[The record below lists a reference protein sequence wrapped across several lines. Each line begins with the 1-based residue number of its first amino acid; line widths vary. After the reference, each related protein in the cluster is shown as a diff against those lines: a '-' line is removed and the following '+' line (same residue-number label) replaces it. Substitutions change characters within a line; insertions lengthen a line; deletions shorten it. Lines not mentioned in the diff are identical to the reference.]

1 MGKNREE
8 IEQFRKVAETIPEAI
23 VVTDRDYCVIFTNRA
38 ACKLVGRE
46 HKEEHKISLQD
57 FLCGS
62 SINPPI
68 NIPLYENSLTTQQQ
82 SISIKKDD
90 GNDLFVKM
98 RTVQWGQFYLVVL
111 QDVTR
116 EVMLLRSTDLQR
128 REKQAQ
134 NILLERCN
142 SKLIKKQHTLKELLD
157 NLPEALLSV
166 SKSFIIEDYN
176 RAASNL
182 KPKGL
187 ARKCYEYLGNSEP
200 CKECPAKNG
209 FEMLD
214 DVKKIHTIN
223 NRYITESISAS
234 HFGTG
239 GMLLFRDTTRQVN
252 LIEQIRHHQ
261 QAITKKNN
269 ILKHLSDFATFV
281 QKENEINA
289 VVDYFWKLFLPL
301 IQGESALLL
310 INDIRPGSIW
320 LADGKG
326 VSDSDIKRLSRAYL
340 SRDIQTLHQESLAEE
355 LLPWQTASQFILR
368 RKDCS
373 RAGLLL
379 LQGTF
384 TTQEEKE
391 IIDLFTEPLGTYID
405 NRLLSRKL
413 EEKANTDPLTRLYNR
428 GYLDQAIIEET
439 EKRQKLNIDF
449 SVVMA
454 DVNRLK
460 KVNDLYGH
468 EAGDRLILT
477 VSELLR
483 KAARDIDIVAR
494 TGGDEFVMLL
504 PNTTEKNAKNFIKR
518 LYEEVFLNCFIDVG
532 KNEHF
537 PVMVSLGAA
546 GSDIHPPEMLAKE
559 ADSAMYAAKEA
570 FYKVEE
576 RYR

>member
-8 IEQFRKVAETIPEAI
+8 IEQFTKVAETIPEAI
-23 VVTDRDYCVIFTNRA
+23 VMTDRDSRVVFVNRA

-46 HKEEHKISLQD
+46 PEGEHKIPLQD
-57 FLCGS
+57 FLCDS

-68 NIPLYENSLTTQQQ
+68 NILLHENSLTAQQQ

-98 RTVQWGQFYLVVL
+98 RTVQWGQFYLIAL

-128 REKQAQ
+128 REKQAK
-134 NILLERCN
+134 NILLERYN
-142 SKLIKKQHTLKELLD
+142 KKLFEKQRTLKELLD

-166 SKSFIIEDYN
+166 NESFIIKDHN

-187 ARKCYEYLGNSEP
+187 ARKCYEYLGNNEP
-200 CKECPAKNG
+200 CEECPAKNG

-214 DVKKIHTIN
+214 DVKKIHIVN

-234 HFGTG
+234 HLGTG
-239 GMLLFRDTTRQVN
+239 GMLLFRDTTRQIE
-252 LIEQIRHHQ
+252 LIEQIRYHQ
-261 QAITKKNN
+261 QAITEKNN
-269 ILKHLSDFATFV
+269 ILKHLSDFTTFV
-281 QKENEINA
+281 QQETEIR
-289 VVDYFWKLFLPL
+289 VVVEYFWKFFLPL

-310 INDIRPGSIW
+310 INDIRSGNLW
-320 LADGKG
+320 LANGKG
-326 VSDSDIKRLSRAYL
+326 ISDNDIKRLSRAYL
-340 SRDIQTLHQESLAEE
+340 SRKMQTLHQELLAEE
-355 LLPWQTASQFILR
+355 LLPWQTASQIILR

-373 RAGLLL
+373 LAGLLL
-379 LQGTF
+379 LQGVFKTH
-384 TTQEEKE
+384 EEKE

-428 GYLDQAIIEET
+428 GYLEQAIIEET
-439 EKRQKLNIDF
+439 EKRQKLNMDF
-449 SVVMA
+449 SVVVA

-460 KVNDLYGH
+460 KANDLYGH

-477 VSELLR
+477 VSELLQ
-483 KAARDIDIVAR
+483 KTARDMDIVAR
-494 TGGDEFVMLL
+494 TGGDEFVILL
-504 PNTTEKNAKNFIKR
+504 PNTTEKNAKNFIER
-518 LYEEVFLNCFIDVG
+518 LNKEIFFNCFIDVG
-532 KNEHF
+532 ENEHF
-537 PVMVSLGAA
+537 PVTVSFGVA
-546 GSDIHPPEMLAKE
+546 GSDVHPPEMLTKE
-559 ADSAMYAAKEA
+559 ADRAMYAAKEA

>member
-1 MGKNREE
+1 MAKNREG

-23 VVTDRDYCVIFTNRA
+23 VVTDRDSYVVFTNRA

-46 HKEEHKISLQD
+46 HRGEDKIFLQD

-62 SINPPI
+62 SIDFPI
-68 NIPLYENSLTTQQQ
+68 NIPLYENSLTAQQQ

-90 GNDLFVKM
+90 GSDLFVKM
-98 RTVQWGQFYLVVL
+98 RTVQWEQFYLIVL
-111 QDVTR
+111 QDVSR

-128 REKQAQ
+128 REKQAK
-134 NILLERCN
+134 NILLERYN
-142 SKLIKKQHTLKELLD
+142 SKLIKKQRTLKELLD

-166 SKSFIIEDYN
+166 NESFIIEDQN
-176 RAASNL
+176 RAASDL

-187 ARKCYEYLGNSEP
+187 ARKCYEYLGNNEP

-209 FEMLD
+209 FEKLD

-239 GMLLFRDTTRQVN
+239 GMLLFRDTTRQVK

-261 QAITKKNN
+261 QAITEKNN
-269 ILKHLSDFATFV
+269 ILKHLSDFTTFV

-289 VVDYFWKLFLPL
+289 VVNYFWKLFLPL

-310 INDIRPGSIW
+310 INDIRPGNLW

-326 VSDSDIKRLSRAYL
+326 VSGNDIKRLSRAYL
-340 SRDIQTLHQESLAEE
+340 SRNLQTQGLLAGE
-355 LLPWQTASQFILR
+355 LLPWRTASQIALY
-368 RKDCS
+368 RKDRS

-379 LQGTF
+379 LQGAF
-384 TTQEEKE
+384 KTQEEKE

-439 EKRQKLNIDF
+439 EKCQKLNMDF
-449 SVVMA
+449 SVVVA

-460 KVNDLYGH
+460 KANDLYGH

-477 VSELLR
+477 VSELLL
-483 KAARDIDIVAR
+483 KAVRDMDIVAR
-494 TGGDEFVMLL
+494 TGGDEFVILL
-504 PNTTEKNAKNFIKR
+504 PNTAEKDAKSFIKR
-518 LYEEVFLNCFIDVG
+518 LYEEVFFNCFIDVG
-532 KNEHF
+532 KSESF

-546 GSDIHPPEMLAKE
+546 GSDIHPPEILTKE

-570 FYKVEE
+570 FYKIEE